1 MELRCLLL
9 LQLGRLLCVC
19 ENILPERLG
28 ALLEFGP
35 YCLCLVLVP
44 ESQLCEFLLIFL
56 AGGSLCF
63 LNGCCDEVLDGGGRG
78 RGYRFLYLV
87 R

>member
-1 MELRCLLL
+1 MLL
-9 LQLGRLLCVC
+9 LQLGRLLCVY

-44 ESQLCEFLLIFL
+44 ETHLCKCLLIFL
-56 AGGSLCF
+56 AGSSLCF
-63 LNGCCDEVLDGGGRG
+63 LDGCCDEVLDGSGRG
-78 RGYRFLYLV
+78 RRYRFLYLV